1 MPYFNTRVRRS
12 SAMGFAKLDNHWS
25 LDRPTSFYNTESEVT
40 QIPSALYFL
49 LPSDH
54 ARTTLKNDLPTRRPG

>member
-1 MPYFNTRVRRS
+1 
-12 SAMGFAKLDNHWS
+12 MGFAKLDNHWS
-25 LDRPTSFYNTESEVT
+25 LDRPKSFYNTESEVT